1 MKKFKIS
8 VSKDQKKYTL
18 VLNAENQTEA
28 KQRVH
33 KE

>member
-1 MKKFKIS
+1 MKKFKIA
-8 VSKDQKKYTL
+8 VTKDQKKYTL
-18 VLNAENQTEA
+18 VFQAENEIQA